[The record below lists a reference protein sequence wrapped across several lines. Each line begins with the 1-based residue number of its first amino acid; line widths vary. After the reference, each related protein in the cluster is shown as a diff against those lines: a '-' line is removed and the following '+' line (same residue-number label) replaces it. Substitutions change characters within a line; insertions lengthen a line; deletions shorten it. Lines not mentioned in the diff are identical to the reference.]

1 MNEFSHPAVQA
12 YCAEHTFTTL
22 AAMLFS
28 STERVKPENKNKN
41 KKLAKVLQVL
51 MLELRKFLSWF
62 FSALLL
68 NR

>member
-1 MNEFSHPAVQA
+1 MNEFSYPAVQT

-28 STERVKPENKNKN
+28 STERVKPENK
-41 KKLAKVLQVL
+41 KLAKVLQVL

-62 FSALLL
+62 FFSFGLEHIG
-68 NR
+68 

>member
-1 MNEFSHPAVQA
+1 MNEYSYPAVQT

-22 AAMLFS
+22 AAILFS
-28 STERVKPENKNKN
+28 STERVKPEN

-68 NR
+68 NG

>member
-1 MNEFSHPAVQA
+1 MNEFSYPAVQA

-28 STERVKPENKNKN
+28 PTERVKPENK
-41 KKLAKVLQVL
+41 KLVKVLQVL
-51 MLELRKFLSWF
+51 MLELRKFFSWF

-68 NR
+68 NG

>member
-1 MNEFSHPAVQA
+1 MNEFSYPAVQA
-12 YCAEHTFTTL
+12 YCAEHTFTIL

-28 STERVKPENKNKN
+28 STERVKPEN

-51 MLELRKFLSWF
+51 MLELRKFLSWL

>member
-28 STERVKPENKNKN
+28 STERVKPENK
-41 KKLAKVLQVL
+41 KLAKVLQVL

-62 FSALLL
+62 FFSFGLEHIG
-68 NR
+68 

>member
-28 STERVKPENKNKN
+28 STERVKPENK
-41 KKLAKVLQVL
+41 KLAKVL
-51 MLELRKFLSWF
+51 RKFLSCL

-68 NR
+68 NI

>member
-1 MNEFSHPAVQA
+1 MNEFSYPAVQA

-28 STERVKPENKNKN
+28 STERVKPENK
-41 KKLAKVLQVL
+41 KLAKVLQVL
-51 MLELRKFLSWF
+51 TLELLKFLSWF

-68 NR
+68 NG

>member
-1 MNEFSHPAVQA
+1 MNEFSYPAVQT

-28 STERVKPENKNKN
+28 STERVKPENK
-41 KKLAKVLQVL
+41 KLAKVLQVL

-62 FSALLL
+62 FFQLCS
-68 NR
+68 